1 MLKKITLTGLTA
13 IAALWGCAH
22 AQAFFDFGQIDG
34 LPDEPAVQI
43 DLNTTMLGFVREMMR
58 PVDAEAAGALDG
70 LEAVRVLVYMV
81 DDAEPMLDYIDEASE
96 ALERADWQRMVY
108 VQAEDH
114 RVRVYLS
121 FNDTR
126 LAGLTMMVA
135 GEEEEE
141 AVFINIVG
149 EIDPAQLGRVA
160 RAVGL
165 EHGLL
170 PNVVT
175 SDGVV
180 TEDEEQD

>member
-22 AQAFFDFGQIDG
+22 AQGYFDFSQVRG
-34 LPDEPAVQI
+34 LSDEPTIQI

-58 PVDAEAAGALDG
+58 PVDPEAAKALDG
-70 LEAVRVLVYMV
+70 LEAIRVLVYMV
-81 DDAEPMLDYIDEASE
+81 DDAEPVLDYIDDVSE
-96 ALERADWQRMVY
+96 ALERDGWQRMVY
-108 VQAEDH
+108 VQGEDH
-114 RVRVYLS
+114 SVRVYLS
-121 FNDTR
+121 FNETR

-135 GEEEEE
+135 GEEQEE

-165 EHGLL
+165 EAGLL
-170 PNVVT
+170 PTIVT
-175 SDGVV
+175 RDRVV